1 MILLI
6 MGEMV
11 LPTSQGWALKG
22 VLRKWFLGWILLN
35 TSVLNSIIGYND
47 VYIYHGCN
55 IACHFLATD
64 CIYIEVLS
72 EFELHVGTR
81 SFYSY

>member
-1 MILLI
+1 MIF
-6 MGEMV
+6 
-11 LPTSQGWALKG
+11 G
-22 VLRKWFLGWILLN
+22 VDTFKYVDKTNLM
-35 TSVLNSIIGYND
+35 LNSIIGYND

-64 CIYIEVLS
+64 CIFIEVLS

>member
-1 MILLI
+1 MWMLLERNILNEYLHI
-6 MGEMV
+6 DRNIIKLVFTYWDVDKTNLM
-11 LPTSQGWALKG
+11 
-22 VLRKWFLGWILLN
+22 
-35 TSVLNSIIGYND
+35 LNSIIGYND

-64 CIYIEVLS
+64 CIFIEVLS

>member
-1 MILLI
+1 MSIYTLIEIYQVSIYILRY
-6 MGEMV
+6 V
-11 LPTSQGWALKG
+11 D
-22 VLRKWFLGWILLN
+22 N
-35 TSVLNSIIGYND
+35 TNLMLNSIIGYND

-72 EFELHVGTR
+72 EFKLHVGTR

>member
-1 MILLI
+1 MSIYTLIEIYQVSIYILRYVDKTNL
-6 MGEMV
+6 M
-11 LPTSQGWALKG
+11 
-22 VLRKWFLGWILLN
+22 
-35 TSVLNSIIGYND
+35 LNSIIGYND

-72 EFELHVGTR
+72 EFELHVGKR